1 MDFQTMAAQLRQ
13 PRGTEGI
20 EIADQM
26 NRSNALINRYV
37 IELMQVSGHDRI
49 LEIGMGNG
57 MFVSEILEKSEG
69 VTYAGCDFS
78 SLMID
83 EASRHN
89 QAWINQKKAAFYFTT
104 ADQLPFPDQEFDK
117 CMTVNTIYFWE
128 APNQELQ
135 EIFRVL
141 KPGGKLVL
149 GIRSEESMRQMPF
162 VQYGFN
168 TYSADGII
176 SLLQENGFGH
186 VEMHTQA
193 EPEREMNG
201 RKFTLENH
209 IFVATR

>member
-13 PRGTEGI
+13 PHGAQGI

-37 IELMQVSGHDRI
+37 IELLQVSDNDRI

-57 MFVSEILEKSEG
+57 IFVSEILEKAKD

-83 EASRHN
+83 EAGRHN
-89 QAWINQKKAAFYFTT
+89 QAWINSKKAVFHFTT
-104 ADQLPFPDQEFDK
+104 ADHLPFPDQEFDK
-117 CMTVNTIYFWE
+117 CMTVNTLYFWE
-128 APNQELQ
+128 NPGRELQ
-135 EIFRVL
+135 EIYRVL

-149 GIRSEESMRQMPF
+149 GIRSEESMLNLPF

-168 TYSADGII
+168 TYTGDRVI
-176 SLLQENGFGH
+176 SLLQENGFGQA
-186 VEMHTQA
+186 EMHTQT

-201 RKFTLENH
+201 WKFTIVNQL
-209 IFVATR
+209 FVATR